1 MGEPPDLAA
10 LARRYVELWQDQ
22 LTAMAADPA
31 FSQGMAALL
40 AGLSPLWPQPGQWP
54 ATPEGAQRAA
64 NEFARTFQ
72 SAAAAAGSASAGAAS
87 RQRQPDLA
95 VLAGRLAALE
105 DRLAAL
111 ESKPRNRGKRARA
124 KPQGPRRR
132 RR

>member
-40 AGLSPLWPQPGQWP
+40 AGLSPLWPQPGQSP
-54 ATPEGAQRAA
+54 AASEGAQRGAY
-64 NEFARTFQ
+64 EFTRAFQ
-72 SAAAAAGSASAGAAS
+72 SAAAAAGSAPAGAAS

-95 VLAGRLAALE
+95 ELTGRLAALE

-111 ESKPRNRGKRARA
+111 ESASRGRGKRARA
-124 KPQGPRRR
+124 KPQGPKRRR
-132 RR
+132 R